1 MEVSDMVDAG
11 LIVGT
16 VFILSVFSKI
26 IYDSFWGWLCT
37 HSFVSSSSASS
48 CLLRSILSTGS

>member
-26 IYDSFWGWLCT
+26 IYDSFWG
-37 HSFVSSSSASS
+37 
-48 CLLRSILSTGS
+48 